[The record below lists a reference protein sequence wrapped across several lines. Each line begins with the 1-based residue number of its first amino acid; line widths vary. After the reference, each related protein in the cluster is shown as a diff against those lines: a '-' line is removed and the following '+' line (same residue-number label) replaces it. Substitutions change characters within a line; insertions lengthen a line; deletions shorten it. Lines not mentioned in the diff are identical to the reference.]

1 MSEQHIVDAACITE
15 KSEITMRTK
24 TKNEIRALMDPY
36 VQILNQCGATFLSPV
51 WSVKEIMG
59 KVYSSQ
65 KQIHFQEFVE
75 GIAYHFANNSMDKS
89 DVEALVKKV
98 SDSTNHETMTS
109 ILDSVFF
116 SHCKISRTILGIITG
131 KLMRYD
137 KLDYEDMVLVNA
149 LRNLFDDDL
158 SEFWRYTNH
167 QPTHPIEKVVFL
179 DHCTE
184 TDRLIVEKL
193 QNAGVLGRDLTG
205 NRLGGAML
213 RFEPTIITERL
224 KSYLDAISPAFIDL

>member
-1 MSEQHIVDAACITE
+1 M
-15 KSEITMRTK
+15 KTK
-24 TKNEIRALMDPY
+24 TKNEIKALVAPY
-36 VQILNQCGATFLSPV
+36 VEILNQCGETFLSPV
-51 WSVKEIMG
+51 WSVKEVMG

-75 GIAYHFANNSMDKS
+75 GIAYHFANGSMDKN

-98 SDSTNHETMTS
+98 LDSANHETMTS

-116 SHCKISRTILGIITG
+116 SHCKISRAVLGIITG
-131 KLMRYD
+131 KLMQYD

-149 LRNLFDDDL
+149 LRDLFDDDL
-158 SEFWRYTNH
+158 SEFWRYANR
-167 QPTHPIEKVVFL
+167 QPTHPIEKIVFL
-179 DHCTE
+179 GHCTT

-193 QNAGVLGRDLTG
+193 QNIGVLGRDLAG

-213 RFEPTIITERL
+213 RFELTIITERL
-224 KSYLDAISPAFIDL
+224 KSYLDAVRPAFVDL